1 MPVVPRG
8 AKCSGNRRGPY
19 VFLSVAKEVS
29 MDRVVI
35 ADRLRETIGE
45 LDQVRRGLMADEQRR
60 ENYRK
65 TVGLLSLFEQAEQS
79 FRSVA
84 E

>member
-1 MPVVPRG
+1 
-8 AKCSGNRRGPY
+8 
-19 VFLSVAKEVS
+19 